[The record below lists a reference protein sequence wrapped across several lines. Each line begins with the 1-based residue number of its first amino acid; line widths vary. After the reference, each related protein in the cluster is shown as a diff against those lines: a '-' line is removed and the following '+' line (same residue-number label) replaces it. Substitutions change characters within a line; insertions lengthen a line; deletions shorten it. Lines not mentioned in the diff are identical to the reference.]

1 MIFNLPPILGL
12 LPLILYIVLAFNKK
26 IPPVLNVLI
35 CVVLGA
41 IMNKEN
47 IATIGT
53 RVYESLG
60 AFLGLVG
67 FIIMLGAG
75 LGKVLQ
81 ETGVADGIVRLLV
94 NKIGVKTKKR
104 AIICTG
110 ICSCVMVA
118 LLGTLAGAN
127 AVIVPIVIPLVA
139 AVGITPSTLA
149 VILQGIG
156 QTGLFLSPFSPPM
169 VTMMGITGLTY
180 PQVLFTCSLPIC
192 VIMWIGTYLVALH
205 VQKKTEGTED
215 FGEDAKTNIDTSFE
229 SLSPVTKRSTYV
241 FLASML
247 ALIVWGVAIKG
258 GAPFVIV
265 VMFTETILVGVV
277 AKMPITKVFDN
288 FFLGASKNL
297 WLFVMTVLFNPFLNY
312 VDQTGAFSALVDLTS
327 PVLGSAGV
335 LGFTLAVILIGIF
348 GINGAA
354 VAQAMMIAKLFGD
367 FVPTLGISANLWCL
381 IILIGHQITSF
392 AYPGID
398 MIGAM
403 GMARCKNLKPMMQLA
418 YFAII
423 PFTVLYGCI
432 AALLY

>member
-1 MIFNLPPILGL
+1 
-12 LPLILYIVLAFNKK
+12 
-26 IPPVLNVLI
+26 
-35 CVVLGA
+35 
-41 IMNKEN
+41 
-47 IATIGT
+47 
-53 RVYESLG
+53 
-60 AFLGLVG
+60 
-67 FIIMLGAG
+67 
-75 LGKVLQ
+75 
-81 ETGVADGIVRLLV
+81 
-94 NKIGVKTKKR
+94 
-104 AIICTG
+104 
-110 ICSCVMVA
+110 
-118 LLGTLAGAN
+118 
-127 AVIVPIVIPLVA
+127 
-139 AVGITPSTLA
+139 
-149 VILQGIG
+149 
-156 QTGLFLSPFSPPM
+156 
-169 VTMMGITGLTY
+169 
-180 PQVLFTCSLPIC
+180 
-192 VIMWIGTYLVALH
+192 
-205 VQKKTEGTED
+205 
-215 FGEDAKTNIDTSFE
+215 
-229 SLSPVTKRSTYV
+229 
-241 FLASML
+241 
-247 ALIVWGVAIKG
+247 
-258 GAPFVIV
+258 
-265 VMFTETILVGVV
+265 MFTETILVGVV